1 MGLSTDA
8 PRGHR
13 TWASSITLR
22 KTVCLISKQ
31 NLGKSVGRTH
41 HVLSDRVNGLLLV
54 AAGYFQ
60 VYYTDTKELLP
71 GNKID
76 NITLPGSGGNPDQ
89 GVAVARAKIADVVA
103 AAKKHTVVPFHKYF
117 DGKWEGEGLAKG
129 YNESA
134 GDFTPLNLPVQHFM
148 HGDAAYIPS
157 IRQWAIVTPSGGFVR
172 RHYYSLSAVLY
183 RLFR

>member
-1 MGLSTDA
+1 
-8 PRGHR
+8 
-13 TWASSITLR
+13 
-22 KTVCLISKQ
+22 
-31 NLGKSVGRTH
+31 
-41 HVLSDRVNGLLLV
+41 VLSDRVDCLLLV

-76 NITLPGSGGNPDQ
+76 NITVPGSGGNPDQ

-117 DGKWEGEGLAKG
+117 DGKWEEAGLAKG

-157 IRQWAIVTPSGGFVR
+157 IGQWAIVTPSGGFVR
-172 RHYYSLSAVLY
+172 RHCYSLSASQVQCSVDYSDGAAAAVQL
-183 RLFR
+183 LCLT

>member
-1 MGLSTDA
+1 M
-8 PRGHR
+8 
-13 TWASSITLR
+13 
-22 KTVCLISKQ
+22 
-31 NLGKSVGRTH
+31 
-41 HVLSDRVNGLLLV
+41 LSDRVDCLLLV

-76 NITLPGSGGNPDQ
+76 NITVPGSGGNPDQ

-117 DGKWEGEGLAKG
+117 DGKWEEEGLAKG

-157 IRQWAIVTPSGGFVR
+157 IGQWAIVTPSGGFVR
-172 RHYYSLSAVLY
+172 RHLLLTQCSAVLC
-183 RLFR
+183 RLFRWSSCCCPVAMLDLTCKSAVSVAAIVRAFPPNTF